1 MDDLSEKLRDIL
13 AIELQVDRDRIT
25 RTASL
30 RRDLGMDSVAALN
43 ILFATEEMFG
53 LTTIDA
59 TEIAK
64 VQTVADVEQLVRRH
78 APAAP

>member
-1 MDDLSEKLRDIL
+1 MDNLSEKLRDIL
-13 AIELQVDRDRIT
+13 AIELQVERDRIT

-53 LTTIDA
+53 LTAIDA

-78 APAAP
+78 ASAAS